1 MVDIKSRILEV
12 FQQTHLMS
20 LATVN
25 ETGPWVCDV
34 VFIYDDDLNI
44 YWMSDPETR
53 HSQAI
58 KNNNKVAATITFS
71 TKSKIPNFGIQL
83 EGTAEK
89 LEGVQYDL
97 LIKHLAK
104 RSYPKPDISEA
115 EKILDGDSWYKI
127 APNKICL
134 IDEENFGYNRQDI
147 EL

>member
-1 MVDIKSRILEV
+1 MMGIKARILEV
-12 FQQTHLMS
+12 LQQTHLMS

-25 ETGPWVCDV
+25 EIGPWVSDV

-53 HSQAI
+53 HSKSI
-58 KNNNKVAATITFS
+58 LTNNKVAATITFS
-71 TKSKIPNFGIQL
+71 TKSKIPNLGIQL

-89 LEGVQYDL
+89 LDGTQYDL
-97 LIKHLAK
+97 LVKHLAK

-115 EKILDGDSWYKI
+115 EKILDGDCWYKLT
-127 APNKICL
+127 PSKIGL

-147 EL
+147 EP